1 VLDVGANRGY
11 YTKFFSHKV
20 GRNGRVCAFEPVPES
35 ADTLRVQCSHRRNV
49 DIFQLALSDEAGRRK
64 IFVPGDDLQQASLVR
79 QAGGSWRKCDR
90 VFEHE
95 IEVVTLDSWVA
106 QQGLNR
112 VDFIKLDVEGAE
124 YKVLRGGEETIKRF
138 RPLIY
143 MEVCRDWVKG
153 FGFELSDLVRELAK
167 LGYTYVYQPTI
178 KNKQFRL
185 SPVDLMSVEN
195 GDVLVSWRAI

>member
-1 VLDVGANRGY
+1 M
-11 YTKFFSHKV
+11 
-20 GRNGRVCAFEPVPES
+20 
-35 ADTLRVQCSHRRNV
+35 
-49 DIFQLALSDEAGRRK
+49 
-64 IFVPGDDLQQASLVR
+64 
-79 QAGGSWRKCDR
+79 
-90 VFEHE
+90 
-95 IEVVTLDSWVA
+95 VTLDSWVA

-195 GDVLVSWRAI
+195 ADVLVSWRAI